1 MLLTDMTTFAMCLVY
16 MLLALPFFTVCWLEL
31 DSRDGTHPISYA
43 LILLITVFWPLV
55 TVAIAMLVL
64 LLQSF
69 VPARFN
75 AERRSGRTPPAI

>member
-1 MLLTDMTTFAMCLVY
+1 MFLADMTTFAMCLIY

-31 DSRDGTHPISYA
+31 ESREGTHPICYA

-69 VPARFN
+69 APARLN
-75 AERRSGRTPPAI
+75 TDRPSSANPPVV